1 MARDVALI
9 RSIYFLLKNTGLCN
23 LRRLRKSVAIH
34 IKINSEKDALTGN
47 DHISRECMPHVE
59 KLHGAYER
67 RNDT

>member
-9 RSIYFLLKNTGLCN
+9 RSIYFLLKNTGCN
-23 LRRLRKSVAIH
+23 LRSPRKSVAIR
-34 IKINSEKDALTGN
+34 IKINSEKEALTGN

-59 KLHGAYER
+59 KLHGAYEP